1 MVRRRQSLVLQETS
15 EKGED
20 AGERVLSRGGIG
32 ALDRDNAGGS
42 PVLRKFADRRVG
54 AVKPV
59 ICAEVDLHFDSGTAR
74 CRCVEQ
80 LLARRFRRAGADS
93 FRTTVKL
100 A

>member
-32 ALDRDNAGGS
+32 ALDRDNADGS
-42 PVLRKFADRRVG
+42 PPVLRKFADRRV

-59 ICAEVDLHFDSGTAR
+59 ICAGVDLHFDSGTAR